1 MVMADKQK
9 IMVVDDEPSIRKYL
23 RTLLEVDGFEVE
35 TLTNGKEALREV
47 GAGSRPDFIILDV
60 LMPEMDGLET
70 LRQLMQMDRTLNVI
84 MLSCAN
90 EVTTVVE
97 AIRLGAL
104 DYLTKP
110 FEKPELDAAF
120 LKCKQKQQLRSENQA
135 LREYCEAL
143 TEDISFLAAS
153 PQMLK
158 IRQQILQIAPVDV
171 PIFISGE
178 SGVGKEVVARMVHL
192 RSKRQQQPFVK
203 VNCAALPGELL
214 ESELFGFEQ
223 GAFTGAV
230 RAKPGKFELA
240 NKGTIFLDEIAEM
253 SPHLQAKL
261 LHVLQDGQYSRLGAR
276 AVVNVDVRVLAA
288 TNMDVKEA
296 MRTGRFREDLYYRL
310 NVLSLHIPPLRERT
324 TEIPLLFRHFL
335 TKYSEK
341 YQKQAPDPSKNLL
354 EAAARYSWP
363 GNLRE
368 LENFVKRYVILE
380 DDTGSLREL
389 LEMTGQQQRAL
400 PREETPA
407 PKEQGLKALV
417 RGLKDEAEME
427 AIADA
432 LEKTNWCRKDAARML
447 GISYKALL
455 YKMRQFNLDS
465 GRGSRSAAAKE
476 AAKAAAAAK
485 DAAKDAV
492 KPSPVKSETSGDSWP
507 PQLLKSQ

>member
-1 MVMADKQK
+1 MAAKEK
-9 IMVVDDEPSIRKYL
+9 ILIVDDEPSIRKYL
-23 RTLLEVDGFEVE
+23 QTLLQVDGFEVE
-35 TLTNGKEALREV
+35 AVTSGKEALERV
-47 GAGSRPDFIILDV
+47 GATEQRPDFIILDV
-60 LMPEMDGLET
+60 LMPEMDGIET
-70 LRQLMQMDRTLNVI
+70 LRGLMQIDRALNVV
-84 MLSCAN
+84 MLSCSN
-90 EVTTVVE
+90 EVVTVVE
-97 AIRLGAL
+97 AIRLGAV

-120 LKCKQKQQLRSENQA
+120 LKVRQKQQLRSENRA
-135 LREYCEAL
+135 LREYCEQL
-143 TEDISFLAAS
+143 TEDLSFLASS
-153 PQMLK
+153 PQMVK

-171 PIFISGE
+171 PVFLSGE
-178 SGVGKEVVARMVHL
+178 SGVGKEVVARMIHL
-192 RSKRQQQPFVK
+192 RSLRRQQAFVK

-214 ESELFGFEQ
+214 ESELFGYEQ

-276 AVVNVDVRVLAA
+276 SVVNVDVRVLAA

-296 MRTGRFREDLYYRL
+296 MRSGRFREDLYYRL
-310 NVLSLHIPPLRERT
+310 NVLSIHIPPLRERT
-324 TEIPLLFRHFL
+324 SEIPLLLRHFL
-335 TKYSEK
+335 AKYSEK
-341 YQKQAPDPSKNLL
+341 YQKPAVEPSKHLL
-354 EAAARYSWP
+354 EAALRYQWP

-380 DDTGSLREL
+380 DDEGSLREL
-389 LEMTGQQQRAL
+389 LEMTGQQHRMA
-400 PREETPA
+400 PRQESPA

-427 AIADA
+427 AIANA
-432 LEKTNWCRKDAARML
+432 LEKTNWCRKDAAHML

-465 GRGSRSAAAKE
+465 GRGLRSAAAKE

-485 DAAKDAV
+485 ENEAKETDAA
-492 KPSPVKSETSGDSWP
+492 TSS
-507 PQLLKSQ
+507 LRNS

>member
-1 MVMADKQK
+1 MAAKEH
-9 IMVVDDEPSIRKYL
+9 ILVVDDEPSIRKYL
-23 RTLLEVDGFEVE
+23 QTLLEVDGFGVE
-35 TLTNGKEALREV
+35 TVTSGKEALERI
-47 GAGSRPDFIILDV
+47 GSGEQRPDFILLDV

-70 LRQLMQMDRTLNVI
+70 LRQLMQIDRSLNVI
-84 MLSCAN
+84 MLSCSN

-97 AIRLGAL
+97 AIRIGAL

-120 LKCKQKQQLRSENQA
+120 LKCRQKQELRSENKA
-135 LREYCEAL
+135 LREYCEAI
-143 TEDISFLAAS
+143 TEDLSFLAAS

-158 IRQQILQIAPVDV
+158 IRQQVLQIAPVDV
-171 PIFISGE
+171 PVFISGE
-178 SGVGKEVVARMVHL
+178 SGVGKEVISRMIHL
-192 RSKRQQQPFVK
+192 RSNRRAQPFVK

-214 ESELFGFEQ
+214 ESELFGYEQ

-240 NKGTIFLDEIAEM
+240 NRGTIFLDEIAEM

-261 LHVLQDGQYSRLGAR
+261 LHVLQDGQFSRLGAR

-310 NVLSLHIPPLRERT
+310 NVLSIHIPPLRERT
-324 TEIPLLFRHFL
+324 AEIPLLFRHFL
-335 TKYSEK
+335 VKYSEK
-341 YQKQAPDPSKNLL
+341 YAKAAPDPSKHLM
-354 EAAARYSWP
+354 EAALRYPWP

-380 DDTGSLREL
+380 DDEGSFREL
-389 LEMTGQQQRAL
+389 VEMTGQQQRLA
-400 PREETPA
+400 PREEAAPA

-465 GRGSRSAAAKE
+465 GRGARSA
-476 AAKAAAAAK
+476 AAKAAAAAREA
-485 DAAKDAV
+485 AAKEEAAHAV
-492 KPSPVKSETSGDSWP
+492 PGVRGV
-507 PQLLKSQ
+507 

>member
-1 MVMADKQK
+1 MDEKEK
-9 IMVVDDEPSIRKYL
+9 ILVVDDEPSIRKYL
-23 RTLLEVDGFEVE
+23 QTLLEVDGFEV
-35 TLTNGKEALREV
+35 NAVPSGKEALERV
-47 GAGSRPDFIILDV
+47 GSGEKPDFVILDV

-70 LRQLMQMDRTLNVI
+70 LRQLMKVDRSLNVI
-84 MLSCAN
+84 MLSCSN
-90 EVTTVVE
+90 EVGTVVD

-110 FEKPELDAAF
+110 FEKPELDAAL
-120 LKCKQKQQLRSENQA
+120 LKCRQKQQLRSENQA
-135 LREYCEAL
+135 LREYCEQL
-143 TEDISFLAAS
+143 TEDLSFLAAS

-171 PIFISGE
+171 PVFISGE
-178 SGVGKEVVARMVHL
+178 SGVGKEVVARMIHL
-192 RSKRQQQPFVK
+192 RSTRRQQPFIK

-214 ESELFGFEQ
+214 ESELFGYEQ

-230 RAKPGKFELA
+230 RAKPGKFEQA

-261 LHVLQDGQYSRLGAR
+261 LHVLQDNQYSRLGAR
-276 AVVNVDVRVLAA
+276 SVINVDVRVLAA
-288 TNMDVKEA
+288 TNIAVQEA
-296 MRTGRFREDLYYRL
+296 MRSGKFREDLYYRL
-310 NVLSLHIPPLRERT
+310 NVLSIHIPPLRERT

-335 TKYSEK
+335 LKYSEK
-341 YQKQAPDPSKNLL
+341 FQKPTPEPSSHLL
-354 EAAARYSWP
+354 EAALRYQWP

-380 DDTGSLREL
+380 DDEGSFREL
-389 LEMTGQQQRAL
+389 LEMTGTQQRMN
-400 PREETPA
+400 PREEA
-407 PKEQGLKALV
+407 PVVKEQGLKALV

-455 YKMRQFNLDS
+455 YKMRQFNLDP
-465 GRGSRSAAAKE
+465 GRGSRSNAVTPAAKT
-476 AAKAAAAAK
+476 
-485 DAAKDAV
+485 
-492 KPSPVKSETSGDSWP
+492 P
-507 PQLLKSQ
+507 

>member
-1 MVMADKQK
+1 M
-9 IMVVDDEPSIRKYL
+9 I
-23 RTLLEVDGFEVE
+23 
-35 TLTNGKEALREV
+35 
-47 GAGSRPDFIILDV
+47 
-60 LMPEMDGLET
+60 
-70 LRQLMQMDRTLNVI
+70 
-84 MLSCAN
+84 
-90 EVTTVVE
+90 
-97 AIRLGAL
+97 
-104 DYLTKP
+104 
-110 FEKPELDAAF
+110 
-120 LKCKQKQQLRSENQA
+120 
-135 LREYCEAL
+135 
-143 TEDISFLAAS
+143 
-153 PQMLK
+153 
-158 IRQQILQIAPVDV
+158 
-171 PIFISGE
+171 
-178 SGVGKEVVARMVHL
+178 HL
-192 RSKRQQQPFVK
+192 RSTRRHQAFVK

-214 ESELFGFEQ
+214 ESELFGYEQ

-261 LHVLQDGQYSRLGAR
+261 LHVLQDGQYSRLGGR

-296 MRTGRFREDLYYRL
+296 MKSGRFREDLYYRF
-310 NVLSLHIPPLRERT
+310 NVLSIHIPPLRERT

-341 YQKQAPDPSKNLL
+341 YPESSAGAV
-354 EAAARYSWP
+354 EALDRSGIRYSWP

-380 DDTGSLREL
+380 DDEGSFREL
-389 LEMTGQQQRAL
+389 LEMTGQQQRVV
-400 PREETPA
+400 PQQETTAA

-455 YKMRQFNLDS
+455 YKMRAFNLDS
-465 GRGSRSAAAKE
+465 GRGSRSAAAREAAKTAAAAKE
-476 AAKAAAAAK
+476 AAKEK
-485 DAAKDAV
+485 ESTKEDAPAV
-492 KPSPVKSETSGDSWP
+492 VRGS
-507 PQLLKSQ
+507 

>member
-1 MVMADKQK
+1 MANKEK
-9 IMVVDDEPSIRKYL
+9 ILVVDDEPSIRKYL
-23 RTLLEVDGFEVE
+23 QTLLEVEGYHVE
-35 TLTNGKEALREV
+35 TLTSGKEALERV
-47 GAGSRPDFIILDV
+47 GAGDRPDFIVLDV
-60 LMPEMDGLET
+60 LMAEMDGLET
-70 LRQLMQMDRTLNVI
+70 LRRLMQIDRSLNVI
-84 MLSCAN
+84 MLSCSN
-90 EVTTVVE
+90 EVNTVVE
-97 AIRLGAL
+97 AIRIGAL

-120 LKCKQKQQLRSENQA
+120 LKCRQKQQLRSENQA
-135 LREYCEAL
+135 LKEYCEAI

-171 PIFISGE
+171 PVFLSGE
-178 SGVGKEVVARMVHL
+178 SGVGKEVIARMIHL
-192 RSKRQQQPFVK
+192 RSTRSQQAFVK

-276 AVVNVDVRVLAA
+276 SVINVDVRVLAA
-288 TNMDVKEA
+288 TNVDVKEA
-296 MRTGRFREDLYYRL
+296 MRSGRFREDLYYRL
-310 NVLSLHIPPLRERT
+310 NVLSIHIPPLRQRT
-324 TEIPLLFRHFL
+324 AEIPLLFRHFL
-335 TKYSEK
+335 VKYSEK
-341 YQKQAPDPSKNLL
+341 YQKVAPDPSKHLL
-354 EAAARYSWP
+354 EAALRYPWP

-380 DDTGSLREL
+380 DDEGSFREL
-389 LEMTGQQQRAL
+389 LEMTGQQQRMV
-400 PREETPA
+400 PREETPV
-407 PKEQGLKALV
+407 PKDQGLKALV

-432 LEKTNWCRKDAARML
+432 LDKTNWCRKDAARML

-455 YKMRQFNLDS
+455 YKMRQFSLDS
-465 GRGSRSAAAKE
+465 GRSARSAAAKE
-476 AAKAAAAAK
+476 AAKAAAAKQPDPEHA
-485 DAAKDAV
+485 
-492 KPSPVKSETSGDSWP
+492 PIGSGVRES
-507 PQLLKSQ
+507 

>member
-1 MVMADKQK
+1 MAEKEK
-9 IMVVDDEPSIRKYL
+9 ILVVDDEPSIRKYL
-23 RTLLEVDGFEVE
+23 QTLLEVDGFNVKAVA
-35 TLTNGKEALREV
+35 NGKEALDHIGTGE
-47 GAGSRPDFIILDV
+47 RPNYIILDV

-70 LRQLMQMDRTLNVI
+70 LRQLMQVDRTLNII
-84 MLSCAN
+84 MLSCSN

-110 FEKPELDAAF
+110 FEKPELDAAI
-120 LKCKQKQQLRSENQA
+120 LKCRQKQELRSENKA
-135 LREYCEAL
+135 LREYCEQL
-143 TEDISFLAAS
+143 TEDLSFLAAS

-178 SGVGKEVVARMVHL
+178 SGVGKEVVARMIHL
-192 RSKRQQQPFVK
+192 RSVRRQQAFVK

-214 ESELFGFEQ
+214 ESELFGYDQ

-240 NKGTIFLDEIAEM
+240 HKGTIFLDEIAEM

-261 LHVLQDGQYSRLGAR
+261 LHVLQDNQYSRLGGR
-276 AVVNVDVRVLAA
+276 TVLQSDVRVLAA

-296 MRTGRFREDLYYRL
+296 MKTGRFREDLYYRL
-310 NVLSLHIPPLRERT
+310 NVLSIHIPPLRERT
-324 TEIPLLFRHFL
+324 LEIPLLFKHFL
-335 TKYSEK
+335 AKYSEK
-341 YQKQAPDPSKNLL
+341 YNKPAPDPSKHLL
-354 EAAARYSWP
+354 EAALRYPWP

-380 DDTGSLREL
+380 DDEGSFREL
-389 LEMTGQQQRAL
+389 LEMTGAQQRVA
-400 PREETPA
+400 PREETPV

-432 LEKTNWCRKDAARML
+432 LEKTNWCRKDAAKML

-476 AAKAAAAAK
+476 AARLAALKEADAKEAAAK
-485 DAAKDAV
+485 DLATKEAA
-492 KPSPVKSETSGDSWP
+492 PVAPGIRGS
-507 PQLLKSQ
+507 

>member
-1 MVMADKQK
+1 MMAKKEK

-23 RTLLEVDGFEVE
+23 QTLLEVDGFEVE
-35 TLTNGKEALREV
+35 ALASGKEALARIGE
-47 GAGSRPDFIILDV
+47 GERPLFIILDV
-60 LMPEMDGLET
+60 LMSEMDGLET
-70 LRQLMQMDRTLNVI
+70 LRRLMQVDRKLNVI
-84 MLSCAN
+84 MLSCSN

-110 FEKPELDAAF
+110 FEKPELEAAF
-120 LKCKQKQQLRSENQA
+120 LKCRQKQQLRSENEA
-135 LREYCEAL
+135 LRETCEAI

-158 IRQQILQIAPVDV
+158 IRQQVLQLAPVDV
-171 PIFISGE
+171 PVFISGE
-178 SGVGKEVVARMVHL
+178 SGVGKEVIARMIHL
-192 RSKRQQQPFVK
+192 RSMRRQQPFVK

-214 ESELFGFEQ
+214 ESELFGYEQ

-276 AVVNVDVRVLAA
+276 SVVNVDVRVLAA
-288 TNMDVKEA
+288 TNVDVKDA
-296 MRTGRFREDLYYRL
+296 MRSGRFREDLYYRL
-310 NVLSLHIPPLRERT
+310 NVLSIHIPPLRERT
-324 TEIPLLFRHFL
+324 PEIPILFRHFL
-335 TKYSEK
+335 VKYSEK
-341 YQKQAPDPSKNLL
+341 YQKSPPEPSRHLL
-354 EAAARYSWP
+354 DAALRYPWP

-368 LENFVKRYVILE
+368 LENFVKRYIILE
-380 DDTGSLREL
+380 DDEGSLREL
-389 LEMTGQQQRAL
+389 IEMTSQQRVA
-400 PREETPA
+400 PREETPQ
-407 PKEQGLKALV
+407 PKEQSLKALV

-432 LEKTNWCRKDAARML
+432 LDKTNWCRKDAARML

-465 GRGSRSAAAKE
+465 GRGSRSAAAKAAE
-476 AAKAAAAAK
+476 ALKQAAAK
-485 DAAKDAV
+485 EATPDDA
-492 KPSPVKSETSGDSWP
+492 PVAPGVRGR
-507 PQLLKSQ
+507 